1 MGIKQDE
8 TVSDTK
14 ARAGKGCQL
23 SVTHLL
29 LGIRSERS
37 LMCLDLCSFDDL
49 VLELYDSGLLHSK
62 LVRKLGAAG
71 SSWEQLGATG
81 SNWEQLGVDGTHWCR
96 SAVVGPGGDPLHQLH
111 PSRPHICASFPSS
124 LLLVNL
130 FSAHRG
136 RRDFLPVP
144 PQPPQIRDAEGR
156 QEERGEEPPS
166 SLPTQQQPLDLHP
179 EHAGAAVPAL

>member
-96 SAVVGPGGDPLHQLH
+96 SAVVGPGGGSSSPAPSLSPTHLRKFPFKFALGKPVLSPLGEEGF
-111 PSRPHICASFPSS
+111 PSRPPST
-124 LLLVNL
+124 
-130 FSAHRG
+130 AADPRCRG
-136 RRDFLPVP
+136 E
-144 PQPPQIRDAEGR
+144 AGGEGR
-156 QEERGEEPPS
+156 GA
-166 SLPTQQQPLDLHP
+166 P
-179 EHAGAAVPAL
+179 ELAPYAAAAA